1 MKLNFHSALLK
12 LFTAIIVTLL
22 APTITYAQSVDDYK
36 RMAEQGDAEAQ
47 YNLGLYYLNEGD
59 SQDYIEAVRW
69 LRKAADRDY
78 ADAQVLLGSC
88 YVLGYG
94 VTINYKEA
102 LELFRKAAAQDNVGA
117 YSMLGIC
124 YYEQQ
129 NNKEAVKWLRKAA
142 EQGDATAQYYLG
154 LCYYRGKGVRKD
166 HEEALRWFRM
176 AAEQGYNDAQKRL
189 NDMGEI
195 W

>member
-1 MKLNFHSALLK
+1 M
-12 LFTAIIVTLL
+12 
-22 APTITYAQSVDDYK
+22 
-36 RMAEQGDAEAQ
+36 
-47 YNLGLYYLNEGD
+47 LGC
-59 SQDYIEAVRW
+59 
-69 LRKAADRDY
+69 
-78 ADAQVLLGSC
+78 C

-94 VTINYKEA
+94 VTINDKEA

-117 YSMLGIC
+117 YSMLGIY

-129 NNKEAVKWLRKAA
+129 NNKEAVKWFRKAA

-166 HEEALRWFRM
+166 HEEALRWLCM
-176 AAEQGYNDAQKRL
+176 ASEQGYNDAQKHL
-189 NDMGEI
+189 NDMGKI